1 MLYDFLQVE
10 NRLAEFN
17 GVVLK
22 TIYKL
27 AKKKVLFGASTNHHE
42 KCWRRFR
49 GRSHGAAAPQTAH
62 LIGQV

>member
-42 KCWRRFR
+42 K
-49 GRSHGAAAPQTAH
+49 
-62 LIGQV
+62 

>member
-10 NRLAEFN
+10 NRLAKFN

-27 AKKKVLFGASTNHHE
+27 AKKIVLFGASTNHHE
-42 KCWRRFR
+42 K
-49 GRSHGAAAPQTAH
+49 
-62 LIGQV
+62 

>member
-27 AKKKVLFGASTNHHE
+27 AKKKSAL
-42 KCWRRFR
+42 WRINE
-49 GRSHGAAAPQTAH
+49 SS
-62 LIGQV
+62 